1 MGPNTRSYPAPSN
14 DRHIQTDPVPMAENP
29 TDAVPQ
35 ILIKIHD
42 SISGLRSE
50 LGTFRSGVGQF
61 RTSVEGRLDRLE
73 QLNRKYRRD
82 AAAMMVIMRA
92 TAGIS
97 TRASTRLKGA

>member
-1 MGPNTRSYPAPSN
+1 MVEA
-14 DRHIQTDPVPMAENP
+14 P

-35 ILIKIHD
+35 ILIKIQD
-42 SISGLRSE
+42 SISTLRSE
-50 LGTFRSGVGQF
+50 VGQF

-92 TAGIS
+92 TAGDFDERVS
-97 TRASTRLKGA
+97 EVEGRVTALEASKI

>member
-1 MGPNTRSYPAPSN
+1 
-14 DRHIQTDPVPMAENP
+14 MADTL

-35 ILIKIHD
+35 ILIKIQD
-42 SISGLRSE
+42 SISTLRSE
-50 LGTFRSGVGQF
+50 VGQF

-92 TAGIS
+92 TAGDFDERVS
-97 TRASTRLKGA
+97 AVEERVTALEAPKG